1 MRVEPRIIE
10 AYDPVANYV
19 ELLCGKINLTYDEGR
34 EYPGCWYSTFI
45 NRYNRRRIP
54 NMISYERYLA
64 SEDIIQTIEGY
75 GLDVNKFWVA
85 LCFIYDLSCDKTIDV
100 NIQPNTMYEDAV
112 GILEFFNKHK
122 SVKILLTDANANNIG
137 KKNSYTITSYLLAEA
152 IRNIA
157 NIIVADEDNLE
168 DGKHD
173 ILFTLPEESGN
184 NLPQSY
190 QIIYFQKMFETLFK
204 LLELPRKRA
213 YKGEGANYDKT
224 LLISRLI
231 YLCRLSTEKS
241 YQYDTST
248 LRGLNS
254 KYSLRGTK
262 VISLVYT

>member
-1 MRVEPRIIE
+1 
-10 AYDPVANYV
+10 
-19 ELLCGKINLTYDEGR
+19 
-34 EYPGCWYSTFI
+34 
-45 NRYNRRRIP
+45 
-54 NMISYERYLA
+54 
-64 SEDIIQTIEGY
+64 
-75 GLDVNKFWVA
+75 
-85 LCFIYDLSCDKTIDV
+85 
-100 NIQPNTMYEDAV
+100 MYEDAV

-137 KKNSYTITSYLLAEA
+137 KKNSYTITSYMLAEA